1 MLSNGTV
8 KQDRKGESW
17 LSLSPIFT
25 SKLKSRVILAI
36 LWAKLL
42 VPCSWRHSDGR
53 TFTRL
58 YLLFVSIKSEVNVRL
73 MGHKSEC
80 WTNIQIFCPDGT
92 WQLIPMY
99 MNVFTKVQSIWHL
112 FSHFTENHK
121 CQPHGVAMKKSGGF
135 IILVLWMAVPN
146 SFVPIHSVSVEIF
159 HRIKTFWVPWRSL
172 QNNTSII
179 QRLLRYSNSWNSLDQ
194 SGWTDTHTNRQTDR
208 PTVLSLEL
216 CHLNG

>member
-1 MLSNGTV
+1 
-8 KQDRKGESW
+8 
-17 LSLSPIFT
+17 
-25 SKLKSRVILAI
+25 
-36 LWAKLL
+36 
-42 VPCSWRHSDGR
+42 
-53 TFTRL
+53 
-58 YLLFVSIKSEVNVRL
+58 

-80 WTNIQIFCPDGT
+80 WTNIQIFCLEGT

-194 SGWTDTHTNRQTDR
+194 SGWTDTHTNRQTDLQCYL
-208 PTVLSLEL
+208 LSFATWTAKKAVSWKSTYANSSQCIPQSFVPPKSLGDSL
-216 CHLNG
+216 SVYSPF